1 MENSVEGVNA
11 NIKVKKV
18 NDNISAAMHMYHET
32 QYSQNVFMHSLLQKQ
47 WTYSDE
53 WWRSNEG

>member
-1 MENSVEGVNA
+1 MEGVNA

-53 WWRSNEG
+53 